1 MKKIFILYIL
11 FQLIYSV
18 TNAQIK
24 LVGNITTN
32 GVASYPTHI
41 DSLGKGGYMTMPTIG
56 SRDSIPTLRRK
67 YGMLVYVQSIDSL
80 YKLSAPTLDNSA
92 WTALGLSSA
101 SQASGNLA
109 LKLNL
114 LDTANMLTSRFARD
128 TMWLSNRINL
138 KAPVESPTFTG
149 TVSGVSKSMVGL
161 SNADNTSDADKP
173 VSTASQ
179 TALNL
184 KFNISD
190 TNRLLQRIDTITLS
204 NRIDL
209 LSSATNTATGAK
221 FSTSDTSLL
230 LQKRDTASL
239 SNRIDLKAPIASPTF
254 TGTVSGITKSM
265 VGLGSVDNTTDANKP
280 VSTAQLSALDLKL
293 KITDTSFLLQKRDTI
308 TLSNR
313 IDLLTNATSAAT
325 GAKFNIADTNLLLQK
340 RDTITLSNRIDLL
353 TNATNT
359 ATGGKLSISDT
370 SYLLQ
375 KADTLSLSNRI
386 NLKAPIASPAFTG
399 IVTGISKD
407 MIGLGSADNTSDAN
421 KPISNSTQSE
431 LNLKLRIVDT
441 ANLLQR
447 RDTITLS
454 NRINLKLN
462 LADTATMLTNR
473 IKRDTSFLLQKID
486 TITLSNRID
495 LLSSATNTATG
506 AKFSTSDTSFLLQ
519 KADTLSL
526 SNRINLKAPI
536 ESPTFTGT
544 VSGITKTMVGLG
556 NVNNT
561 TDLNKPISTAT
572 QTALDLKFKITD
584 TSLLL
589 QKADTITLSNR
600 INLKAPIESPTF
612 TGTVSGV
619 SKSMVGLANAEN
631 TSDADKPISTA
642 TQNALN
648 LKFNIADTNR
658 LLQRIDTITL
668 SNRIDLLSASS
679 SNATGTK
686 FSTSD
691 TSLLLQKRDTIT
703 LSNRINLKA
712 PIASPTFTGTV
723 SGISKTMVGLNNVDN
738 TTDANKPVS
747 TATQTELNLKLN
759 IVDTSYLLQR
769 RDTSTLS
776 NRIDLKLN
784 ISDTAVMLT
793 NRIKR
798 DTSFLLQKI
807 DTITL
812 SNRIDLLS
820 ATSSNATGTKFS
832 ISDTTLLFQ
841 KRDTSYLLQ
850 KNDTI
855 TLSNRINL
863 KAPIASPTFTGTV
876 SGISKTMVGLNNVD
890 NTTDANKPVST
901 ATQTALNLKFNIV
914 DTSYLLQR
922 RDTSTLSDRIDLK
935 LNISDTAVMLT
946 DRIKRDTSFL
956 LQKRDTI
963 TLSNRIDL
971 LSATSSNATG
981 TKFSI
986 SDTTLLFQKR
996 DTSYLLQKSDTSFLL
1011 QKKDTSSLSN
1021 RINLKAPIASPTF
1034 TGTVSGISKTMVG
1047 LSNVD
1052 NTTDANKPIST
1063 ATQTALNL
1071 KLNIVDTSY
1080 LLQRSDTST
1089 LSDRINLKLNIS
1101 DTATMLTNRIKRDTS
1116 FLIQKAD
1123 TSGMLSMRFARDTA
1137 SLSNRI
1143 NSISGFSGELA
1154 SGKLAIADTALM
1166 LTNRIK
1172 RDTSFLLQKVD
1183 TIHMSNRI
1191 DLLQGSTIQSNG
1203 LKLNIADTSYL
1214 LQKSDTATLSRRINY
1229 KLNIS
1234 DTALMLTNRI
1244 KRDTSFLLQKRDT
1257 LTLSN
1262 RIDMLSNSSSY
1273 SAGTK
1278 LNISDT
1284 VALLQKRDTINLS
1297 DRIDLKAPIESPTFT
1312 GTVVGISKSM
1322 VGLSNADN
1330 TSDLNK
1336 PISTLTHTALDAKL
1350 NITDTSLLLQRADTA
1365 TLSRRIN
1372 LKLNISDTAL
1382 MLTNRIKRDT
1392 SFLLQKR
1399 DTLTLSNRID
1409 LLSNST
1415 SYSAGTKLNI
1425 SDTVA
1430 LLHKRDTITLSDR
1443 IDLKAPIESPTF
1455 TGTVAGISK
1464 TMVGLSDADNTSDV
1478 NKPISTAAQTA
1489 LNTKFNI
1496 SDTTL
1501 LLHRRDTI
1509 TLSNRINYKLNIS
1522 DTALMLT
1529 NRIKKDTSFL
1539 LQKRDTMTLSNRID
1553 LLSNSSSY
1561 SAVTKLNISDTVT
1574 LMHKIDTITLSNRI
1588 DLKAPIASPTF
1599 TGTVTGI
1606 SKSMVGLSDADNTS
1620 DVNKPISTATQTA
1633 LDAKFN
1639 ITDTSL
1645 LLHRRDTI
1653 TLSNRINFKLNI
1665 SDTALMLTNR
1675 IKRDTSF
1682 LLQKRDTSFLLQR
1695 RDTVNLS
1702 NRINSLSNATAS
1714 ANGEKLNIADT
1725 SYLLQKR
1732 DTITLSNR
1740 INLKLNIR
1748 DTVGLFDS
1756 RFAKLLNI
1764 TDTVSLLQKSDTSF
1778 LLQRSDTST
1787 LSSRIN
1793 LKLNIADTAL
1803 MLTNR
1808 IKRDT
1813 SFLIQKADTAAMLSS
1828 RFARDTVKLSARL
1841 DDVNALAITK
1851 LAISDTLNMLTS
1863 RFARDTASLSSRINL
1878 KLNSAD
1884 TAAMFSS
1891 RMGKDTLSLSS
1902 RIDMKLNI
1910 SDTSSMLTNRIKRDT
1925 SYLSLRI
1932 DSKLNLR
1939 DTAILSNRII
1949 TSVNNGT
1956 TKLNTSDTAN
1966 MLSSRFYRD
1975 TASLSNRINDLA
1987 ATTSN
1992 NKLNIIDTV
2001 LLFKKSDTSFLFQ
2014 KKDTS
2019 FLFQKKD
2026 TSTLS
2031 NRINYK
2037 LNITDTSFLFKKTDT
2052 SFLHQKKD
2060 TITLSNRINYKL
2072 NITDTSLLFKKTD
2085 TSFLHQKKDTI
2096 TLSNRINYKLNI
2108 TDTSLLFKKTD
2119 TSFLYQKKDTST
2131 LSNRINL
2138 KFNII
2143 DTSLLFKKTDTSFL
2157 HQKKDTVTLS
2167 NRINLKLNITDTS
2180 LLFKKTDTS
2189 FLYQKKDTSTL
2200 SNRIIFITVRDVSD
2214 EKTISTTPTAT
2225 GYSIPASPATTAT
2238 FTLSFTP
2245 HVNSKVK
2252 MYINGVRISNTA
2264 YTWSGVTL
2272 TYTYAN
2278 NGSYIPITGD
2288 RIQFDYFY

>member
-41 DSLGKGGYMTMPTIG
+41 DSLGKGGYMTMPSIG

-67 YGMLVYVQSIDSL
+67 YGMLVYVQAVDSL
-80 YKLSAPTLDNSA
+80 YKLSSVTLDNSA

-114 LDTANMLTSRFARD
+114 SDTANMLTSRFARD
-128 TMWLSNRINL
+128 TVGLSNRINL
-138 KAPVESPTFTG
+138 KAPIASPTFTG
-149 TVSGVSKSMVGL
+149 TVSGITKTMVGL
-161 SNADNTSDADKP
+161 GSADNTSDVDKP
-173 VSTASQ
+173 ISTATQ
-179 TALNL
+179 TALDL

-190 TNRLLQRIDTITLS
+190 TNRLLQRTDTITLS

-209 LSSATNTATGAK
+209 LSSATNSATGTK

-239 SNRIDLKAPIASPTF
+239 SNRINLKAPIESPTF
-254 TGTVSGITKSM
+254 TGVVGGISKAM

-280 VSTAQLSALDLKL
+280 VSSPQLAALNLKL
-293 KITDTSFLLQKRDTI
+293 NITDTSSLLHKRDTITLSRRIDLLSTNTQAATGAKFNTADTSFLLQKSDTI

-313 IDLLTNATSAAT
+313 IDLLTA
-325 GAKFNIADTNLLLQK
+325 
-340 RDTITLSNRIDLL
+340 
-353 TNATNT
+353 ATNT
-359 ATGGKLSISDT
+359 ATGAKLSTSDT

-375 KADTLSLSNRI
+375 KADTIWLSNRI

-399 IVTGISKD
+399 IVTGITKD
-407 MIGLGSADNTSDAN
+407 MVGLGSADNTSDAN
-421 KPISNSTQSE
+421 KPISNSTQSA
-431 LNLKLRIVDT
+431 LDQKLRIVDT

-447 RDTITLS
+447 RDTSTLS

-462 LADTATMLTNR
+462 ISDTSAMLTNR
-473 IKRDTSFLLQKID
+473 IKKDTSFLLQK
-486 TITLSNRID
+486 R
-495 LLSSATNTATG
+495 
-506 AKFSTSDTSFLLQ
+506 
-519 KADTLSL
+519 
-526 SNRINLKAPI
+526 
-536 ESPTFTGT
+536 
-544 VSGITKTMVGLG
+544 
-556 NVNNT
+556 
-561 TDLNKPISTAT
+561 
-572 QTALDLKFKITD
+572 
-584 TSLLL
+584 
-589 QKADTITLSNR
+589 
-600 INLKAPIESPTF
+600 
-612 TGTVSGV
+612 
-619 SKSMVGLANAEN
+619 
-631 TSDADKPISTA
+631 
-642 TQNALN
+642 
-648 LKFNIADTNR
+648 
-658 LLQRIDTITL
+658 DTITL

-679 SNATGTK
+679 NSATGTK
-686 FSTSD
+686 FNISD
-691 TSLLLQKRDTIT
+691 TSLLLQKSDTSFLLQKKDTIT

-712 PIASPTFTGTV
+712 PIASPTFTGVVGGITKSMVGLGNVDNTSDANKPISLATQSALDLKFKITDTSYLLQKSDTASLSNRVNLKASIESPTFTGTV
-723 SGISKTMVGLNNVDN
+723 SGISKSMVGLSNAEN
-738 TTDANKPVS
+738 TSDADKAIS
-747 TATQTELNLKLN
+747 TATQAALDLKFN
-759 IVDTSYLLQR
+759 IADTNRLLQR
-769 RDTSTLS
+769 S
-776 NRIDLKLN
+776 
-784 ISDTAVMLT
+784 
-793 NRIKR
+793 
-798 DTSFLLQKI
+798 

-820 ATSSNATGTKFS
+820 SSTNSATGTKFNTS
-832 ISDTTLLFQ
+832 
-841 KRDTSYLLQ
+841 DTSYLLQ
-850 KNDTI
+850 KRDTA

-876 SGISKTMVGLNNVD
+876 NGITKSMVGLSNVD

-901 ATQTALNLKFNIV
+901 AAQNALDLKFNIT
-914 DTSYLLQR
+914 DTSYLLQK
-922 RDTSTLSDRIDLK
+922 RDTATLSNRIDLK
-935 LNISDTAVMLT
+935 VNIADTAAMLT

-986 SDTTLLFQKR
+986 SDTSL
-996 DTSYLLQKSDTSFLL
+996 LLQKADTSFLL
-1011 QKKDTSSLSN
+1011 QKRDTASLSN
-1021 RINLKAPIASPTF
+1021 RINLKASIASPTF
-1034 TGTVSGISKTMVG
+1034 TGIVSGINKMMVG

-1052 NTTDANKPIST
+1052 NTTDANKPVST
-1063 ATQTALNL
+1063 AAQTALDL
-1071 KLNIVDTSY
+1071 KFNIADTSY
-1080 LLQRSDTST
+1080 LLQKSDTAT
-1089 LSDRINLKLNIS
+1089 LSDRIDLKVNIA

-1116 FLIQKAD
+1116 FLLQKSD
-1123 TSGMLSMRFARDTA
+1123 TSAMLSLRFARDTV

-1154 SGKLAIADTALM
+1154 SGKLAIADTATM
-1166 LTNRIK
+1166 LTRRIQK
-1172 RDTSFLLQKVD
+1172 DTSYLLQKVD
-1183 TIHMSNRI
+1183 TIYMSNRI

-1214 LQKSDTATLSRRINY
+1214 LQKSDTATLSRRINL

-1257 LTLSN
+1257 MTLSN

-1284 VALLQKRDTINLS
+1284 VSLLHKRDTINLS
-1297 DRIDLKAPIESPTFT
+1297 DRIDLKAPIASPTFT
-1312 GTVVGISKSM
+1312 GTVSGVSKSM
-1322 VGLSNADN
+1322 VGLSNVDN
-1330 TSDLNK
+1330 TSDINK
-1336 PISTLTHTALDAKL
+1336 PISSLTQTALDTKF
-1350 NITDTSLLLQRADTA
+1350 NISDTSLLLQRADTA

-1399 DTLTLSNRID
+1399 DTMTLSNRID
-1409 LLSNST
+1409 LLSNS
-1415 SYSAGTKLNI
+1415 SSSSVSTKLNI
-1425 SDTVA
+1425 SDTVT
-1430 LLHKRDTITLSDR
+1430 LMQKSDTIYLSDR

-1455 TGTVAGISK
+1455 TGTVAG
-1464 TMVGLSDADNTSDV
+1464 V
-1478 NKPISTAAQTA
+1478 
-1489 LNTKFNI
+1489 
-1496 SDTTL
+1496 
-1501 LLHRRDTI
+1501 
-1509 TLSNRINYKLNIS
+1509 
-1522 DTALMLT
+1522 
-1529 NRIKKDTSFL
+1529 
-1539 LQKRDTMTLSNRID
+1539 
-1553 LLSNSSSY
+1553 
-1561 SAVTKLNISDTVT
+1561 
-1574 LMHKIDTITLSNRI
+1574 
-1588 DLKAPIASPTF
+1588 
-1599 TGTVTGI
+1599 

-1620 DVNKPISTATQTA
+1620 DIAKPISTATQTA
-1633 LDAKFN
+1633 LNTKFN
-1639 ITDTSL
+1639 ISDTSL

-1653 TLSNRINFKLNI
+1653 TLSNRINLKLNI

-1682 LLQKRDTSFLLQR
+1682 LLQKRDTMTLSNRIDLLTNSSSYSAGTKLNISDTATLMHKRDTINLSNRIDLKAPLESPTFTGTVAGVSKTMVGLSDADNTSDLNKPISTATQTALDTKFSISDTSLLLHRRDTITLSNRVNLKLNIADTALMLTNRIKRDTSFLLQKRDTSFLLQKKDTSFLLQR

-1702 NRINSLSNATAS
+1702 NRINTLSNATAS

-1725 SYLLQKR
+1725 SYLLQRR

-1764 TDTVSLLQKSDTSF
+1764 TDTTFLFQKSDTSF
-1778 LLQRSDTST
+1778 LLQKSDTST
-1787 LSSRIN
+1787 LSTRIN
-1793 LKLNIADTAL
+1793 LKLNIADTST

-1828 RFARDTVKLSARL
+1828 RFARDTLKLSARI
-1841 DDVNALAITK
+1841 DDLNAISVTK

-1863 RFARDTASLSSRINL
+1863 RFARDTASLSTRINL

-1902 RIDMKLNI
+1902 RIDSKLNI
-1910 SDTSSMLTNRIKRDT
+1910 SDTSTMLSNRIRRDT

-1987 ATTSN
+1987 ANTFN
-1992 NKLNIIDTV
+1992 NKLNITDTSY
-2001 LLFKKSDTSFLFQ
+2001 LLQKLDTSFLFKKSDTSFLHQ
-2014 KKDTS
+2014 KKDTITLSNRINYKLNITDTS
-2019 FLFQKKD
+2019 FLFKKSDTSFLHQKKD
-2026 TSTLS
+2026 TITLS

-2085 TSFLHQKKDTI
+2085 TSFL
-2096 TLSNRINYKLNI
+2096 
-2108 TDTSLLFKKTD
+2108 
-2119 TSFLYQKKDTST
+2119 YQKKDTST

-2138 KFNII
+2138 KLNIL
-2143 DTSLLFKKTDTSFL
+2143 DTALLFKKTDTSFL
-2157 HQKKDTVTLS
+2157 HQKKDTITLS
-2167 NRINLKLNITDTS
+2167 NRINLKLNIADSS

-2189 FLYQKKDTSTL
+2189 FLFQKKDTVTL
-2200 SNRIIFITVRDVSD
+2200 SNRIIYITVRDVSD
-2214 EKTISTTPTAT
+2214 EKTISTTPTGT

-2272 TYTYAN
+2272 TYTYAS